1 MLTKDF
7 LNTVITSTAPGYFCL
22 ALSNGSGA
30 WLEEWHR
37 WPDDVDKIIGRA
49 EKMQHTANVYFSSYL
64 FRAPQSTKENVL
76 PSRTI
81 QADLDDADL
90 NDLPREPAV
99 LVETSPG
106 RHQAYWILSTPAP
119 TLEAHEEISRKI
131 TYSIPLCDRSGWPLG
146 RKVRLPDTLNHKYL
160 SGVKPVRIVR
170 TSLKQYEPEEFEAL
184 PEVPQF
190 VIDHYD
196 NSFIENPIGTDP
208 ATTADTGLELLEAIR
223 PNIPMRVYLQYSV
236 VQADRSEALW
246 ALMCWGFKAGLSR
259 GQVFTLAR
267 DSANNKFR
275 DLKHRADQDLAKD
288 VLRAEHAVNS
298 NQQDARALIQ
308 GIFKTDLPSIDKKR
322 QIFNI
327 VLSELKGAGEF
338 IRTRNGLS
346 WYVRRDVGRPVSIT
360 TNSEALHTMLDVQ
373 FGMNFTEPET
383 KYVVQGLKSYTGGL
397 PETSVQSALSYYDP
411 EEQHLLIHTGRRD
424 VLRVTRSGMEH
435 GVDGSYNV
443 IFPWSSSVEPFI
455 PAVIRGGDIDWGE
468 ELFGKGRRGFGT
480 AVENITNMTPS
491 QAKALLQV
499 WLMFVLF
506 RNIADTR
513 PIIASLGQ
521 PGCMAGDTT
530 IEFRRGD
537 HSARSLRI
545 RDAYHN
551 WCTRWDHRIPTRMRS
566 VKDGVIAWRDVAGIV
581 SSGKK
586 LTYHVTVGARKPIR
600 LTLDHRFLTP
610 TGYKALADLS
620 VGDTVLVGGA
630 NLHGRGRPGVSRRE
644 ISALHHP
651 YGREKYV
658 GNYGP
663 YNFVSK
669 ARLVLEASLNGL
681 SYSDFVHILRT
692 DERRSRTLQYLDRCV
707 SAHHKNENPVDDRLE
722 NLEALTKAEH
732 DVHHGYNNVRN
743 FGAWSG
749 LWSTATSRI
758 MAIEPYGEED
768 TYDIQMADVHAPN
781 FLTNASGPVLHN
793 SGKTTL
799 FKRVY
804 TFLYGRRKSIGA
816 VTDMDDF
823 DQATSSDP
831 LVILDNVDT
840 WERWL
845 PDRIAL
851 SAGTSDVIKRKL
863 YTDTDTITLSRQA
876 VVGVTA
882 HNPKFGREDVAD
894 RFLLFTYKRLRDED
908 FIAEGEILADIYR
921 QRNALWGAVLRD
933 IQKVLST
940 PMPDKSE
947 LPHFRIED
955 FARFGLWMA
964 RALGVERDFR
974 ASIEDVKTSQQA
986 FSLEEEGMLVAAIM
1000 RFVSKSRDARHYTT
1014 SQLWA
1019 MLENCCDDPRMFG
1032 HVYKNSV
1039 QLSKKISAMQQ
1050 ALRRIVRIEQST
1062 NDAGNR
1068 TWLITQ
1074 KEEHN
1079 GADADLNGTVTDL
1092 G

>member
-7 LNTVITSTAPGYFCL
+7 LNTVITSTTPGYFCL

-196 NSFIENPIGTDP
+196 NSFIENPLGADP

-308 GIFKTDLPSIDKKR
+308 GIFKTDLPSVDKKR

-424 VLRVTRSGMEH
+424 VLRVTRAGMEH

-455 PAVIRGGDIDWGE
+455 PAVARGGDIDWGE

-521 PGCMAGDTT
+521 PG
-530 IEFRRGD
+530 
-537 HSARSLRI
+537 
-545 RDAYHN
+545 
-551 WCTRWDHRIPTRMRS
+551 
-566 VKDGVIAWRDVAGIV
+566 
-581 SSGKK
+581 
-586 LTYHVTVGARKPIR
+586 
-600 LTLDHRFLTP
+600 
-610 TGYKALADLS
+610 
-620 VGDTVLVGGA
+620 
-630 NLHGRGRPGVSRRE
+630 
-644 ISALHHP
+644 
-651 YGREKYV
+651 
-658 GNYGP
+658 
-663 YNFVSK
+663 
-669 ARLVLEASLNGL
+669 
-681 SYSDFVHILRT
+681 
-692 DERRSRTLQYLDRCV
+692 
-707 SAHHKNENPVDDRLE
+707 
-722 NLEALTKAEH
+722 
-732 DVHHGYNNVRN
+732 
-743 FGAWSG
+743 
-749 LWSTATSRI
+749 
-758 MAIEPYGEED
+758 
-768 TYDIQMADVHAPN
+768 
-781 FLTNASGPVLHN
+781 